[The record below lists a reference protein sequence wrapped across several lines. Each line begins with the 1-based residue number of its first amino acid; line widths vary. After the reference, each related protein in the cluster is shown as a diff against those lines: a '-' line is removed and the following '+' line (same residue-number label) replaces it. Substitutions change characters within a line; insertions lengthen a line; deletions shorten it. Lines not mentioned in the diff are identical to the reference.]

1 MHVSNL
7 CSPVTTWS
15 FGKKERKKL
24 PVGSTLHYVTHI
36 LCWLFKKQ
44 LLFKFTHLSFF
55 YSYFLSII
63 ILEMTWF
70 FYRLKLFFSICD
82 PIHDPIR
89 DPICDPIQILS
100 TPRPF
105 NDSHYIFCH
114 VSPTCFK
121 PEEAGYRE
129 PRKNKREELKDK
141 VKASRWYLLWFP
153 NIYTRPF

>member
-63 ILEMTWF
+63 ILWMTWF
-70 FYRLKLFFSICD
+70 FYRLKLFFSDLRSD
-82 PIHDPIR
+82 PWSDPW
-89 DPICDPIQILS
+89 S
-100 TPRPF
+100 
-105 NDSHYIFCH
+105 N
-114 VSPTCFK
+114 
-121 PEEAGYRE
+121 
-129 PRKNKREELKDK
+129 
-141 VKASRWYLLWFP
+141 LWFNP
-153 NIYTRPF
+153 DFVDATAVQRFVVLNLKRLDIESQEKINARNQKTRLKLQDDIYYDFQIYIPDLSKCP